1 VRVARTIRK
10 HFEGILAYIKGR
22 MSNGIVE
29 GINNRMRMVT
39 RRAFGFHSANA
50 LIALLFL
57 CCGGI
62 QLAPRLP

>member
-1 VRVARTIRK
+1 MKVARTIRK
-10 HFEGILAYIKGR
+10 HFDGILAYIKGR